1 MMTAITNMPIS
12 NFNESRKRVLLLLCM
27 FVFPIVFTS
36 ILFGVST
43 YVGDIDLKVITHKTA
58 FAHIKSP
65 KNRTVVNKKFE
76 ITGSL
81 AAPKP
86 DHSYYLVEY
95 RNKMYWP
102 KFDLGNK
109 PIKWRKSLTHRANK
123 DQFAAYQVIMAD
135 ALLSA
140 TFDNWFKTS
149 RETGKYPGMVNL
161 TFDNIV
167 ANIKVKTQ

>member
-1 MMTAITNMPIS
+1 MTTAITDTPLS
-12 NFNESRKRVLLLLCM
+12 LYNESRKRVLLLLCV
-27 FVFPIVFTS
+27 FVFPLVFTS
-36 ILFGVST
+36 VLFAIVT
-43 YVGDIDLKVITHKTA
+43 VVGDIDLKVIGNRTD

-76 ITGSL
+76 IAGSL
-81 AAPKP
+81 AAPKH

-95 RNKMYWP
+95 RNKMVWP

-109 PIKWRKSLTHRANK
+109 PIKWRKNLTHRANK

-149 RETGKYPGMVNL
+149 RETGKYPGMANQ